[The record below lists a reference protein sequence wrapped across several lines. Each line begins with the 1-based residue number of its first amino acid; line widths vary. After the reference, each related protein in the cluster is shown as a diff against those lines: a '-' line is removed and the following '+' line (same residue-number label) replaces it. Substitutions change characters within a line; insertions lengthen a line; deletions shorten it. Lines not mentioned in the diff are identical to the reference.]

1 MIRYLSLTEVLE
13 LHKRIIQA
21 TGGSEGLRD
30 LGALQSAVAQP
41 LMTYGGDDLYPTL
54 VEKTAA
60 LGFSLI
66 NNHPFVDGNKRLGH
80 AAMAVF
86 LYLNGYQISA
96 SIDVQEA
103 FILGIV
109 AGKVS
114 REQVITWLNKHVK
127 EADPHPSR
135 G

>member
-1 MIRYLSLTEVLE
+1 VIRYLSLTEVLE

-30 LGALQSAVAQP
+30 LGALEAAVAQP
-41 LMTYGGDDLYPTL
+41 LMTYGGDDLYSTL
-54 VEKTAA
+54 MEKTAA
-60 LGFSLI
+60 LGYSLI
-66 NNHPFVDGNKRLGH
+66 NNHPFVDGNKRVGH
-80 AAMAVF
+80 ATMAVF
-86 LYLNGYQISA
+86 LYLNGYQISV

-103 FILGIV
+103 FILGIA
-109 AGKVS
+109 AGKVN
-114 REQVITWLNKHVK
+114 RDQVITWLNRHVK

>member
-1 MIRYLSLTEVLE
+1 VIRYLSLTEVLE